1 MRWLLDT
8 CVISEL
14 VTGKPDERV
23 VEWIDTVESE
33 QVYLTVITVGE
44 IRKGIEKL
52 PDSKKKRRLHTW
64 LAEDLFLR
72 FQGRIVP
79 IDVDIILACG
89 ALTGKLEKEG
99 KKMGAID
106 ALIAATA
113 LSREFVLV
121 TRNSKDFVN
130 TGVGIFNPWERE
142 TGH

>member
-14 VTGKPDERV
+14 VAGKPNKRV
-23 VEWIDTVESE
+23 VEWVDTIESE

-64 LAEDLFLR
+64 LAEDLLLR
-72 FQGRIVP
+72 FRGRIVP
-79 IDVDIILACG
+79 IDVDIVLTWG
-89 ALTGKLEKEG
+89 GLTGKLEKEG

-113 LSREFVLV
+113 LSGEFVLV
-121 TRNSKDFVN
+121 TRNSKDFMN
-130 TGVGIFNPWERE
+130 TGIEIFNPWE
-142 TGH
+142 